1 MVYRRLKQLATAR
14 NISSSQIDRN
24 LLVNT
29 EEQSTRFK
37 IDREADL
44 MEMADWL
51 KMMGVEF
58 CVIDV
63 LNRLHDQQENSS
75 DDMTKVM
82 QRFDAL
88 AARAGCQVCVIH
100 HTNKSG
106 GVKGSTSIMG
116 CSTMTTRRMAKRRA
130 GCGSHSNAHRSSC
143 DSPSP
148 HPRVAEQKRSPE
160 RSYSSGWP
168 TRTARPAH

>member
-106 GVKGSTSIMG
+106 GVKGSTSIEGWADYIVRLEQNPDDEAVKTLYLKTKSMG
-116 CSTMTTRRMAKRRA
+116 AAVPRTIRYFQSDDQSVSRIQLVEKRHA
-130 GCGSHSNAHRSSC
+130 A
-143 DSPSP
+143 
-148 HPRVAEQKRSPE
+148 
-160 RSYSSGWP
+160 
-168 TRTARPAH
+168 